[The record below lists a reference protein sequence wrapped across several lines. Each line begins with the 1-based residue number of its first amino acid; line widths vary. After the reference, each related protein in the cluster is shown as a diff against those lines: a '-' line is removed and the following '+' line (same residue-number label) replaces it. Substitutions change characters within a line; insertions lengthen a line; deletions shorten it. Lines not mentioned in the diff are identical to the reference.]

1 MATFVQKVSMD
12 EDSTCSC
19 GVYVTLK
26 DDTLGWNSGTNS
38 APWHTSVSQ
47 IVKLEPQMSLRND
60 MRWS

>member
-1 MATFVQKVSMD
+1 MD